1 MAPTRVLI
9 LGHSFIHRLF
19 SFLVAHFGRDFLEN
33 FNLGDDLIF
42 KWHGIGG
49 RTVAKTRQLDLG
61 VVRSF
66 APDIVILQLG
76 TNDLT
81 ALSAVETGSAI
92 EDLVRLLYDSYSVK
106 RICVC
111 QTIYRENAPL
121 FNNKA
126 NTLSKYLRVVLEPIP
141 YACYWK
147 HRGFW
152 NSKSRFLHSDG
163 VHLNNLGHFKLYRSL
178 RGAILGCWRALS
190 EASLSASYCV
200 SFYRRTLRFL
210 NVLSAVSYPAFYL
223 RSSVF
228 LSMFIA
234 SSHFLF

>member
-9 LGHSFIHRLF
+9 LGHSLIHRLF
-19 SFLVAHFGRDFLEN
+19 SFLVAHFGRGFLAN
-33 FNLGDDLIF
+33 FNLGVDIIF

-49 RTVAKTRQLDLG
+49 RTVAKTRQFDLG
-61 VVRSF
+61 VVQSF

-81 ALSAVETGSAI
+81 ALSALETGSAI
-92 EDLVRLLYDSYSVK
+92 EDLVRLLHDTYNVK

-111 QTIYRENAPL
+111 QTIYRENETV
-121 FNNKA
+121 FNTKV

-152 NSKSRFLHSDG
+152 NSKTRFFHRDG
-163 VHLNNLGHFKLYRSL
+163 IHLNDLGHYKLYRSL
-178 RGAILGCWRALS
+178 RGAILGCLRAFS
-190 EASLSASYCV
+190 AAS
-200 SFYRRTLRFL
+200 
-210 NVLSAVSYPAFYL
+210 
-223 RSSVF
+223 
-228 LSMFIA
+228 
-234 SSHFLF
+234 